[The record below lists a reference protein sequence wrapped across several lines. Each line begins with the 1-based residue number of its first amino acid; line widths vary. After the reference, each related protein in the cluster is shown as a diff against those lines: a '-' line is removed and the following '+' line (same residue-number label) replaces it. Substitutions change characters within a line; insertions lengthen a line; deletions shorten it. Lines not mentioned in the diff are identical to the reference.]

1 MGCQRQDAD
10 DAVTEHEVNNSPALK
25 KEDVG
30 VAMGVAGSD
39 TAKIA
44 GYIVLLNDTFVS
56 IVMG

>member
-56 IVMG
+56 IVTG

>member
-25 KEDVG
+25 KEDVR